1 MKNGEVIELYEALN
15 RICAQK
21 DLKLK
26 VSLGYTLLKNKEK
39 LYPEAK
45 IIYDMRQKILME
57 YGTRDKNGDI
67 VVLREN
73 IDEVNQK
80 INELMDID
88 NLVDI
93 IKISFEDIENYELNI
108 EDIEGIRY
116 MIK

>member
-1 MKNGEVIELYEALN
+1 
-15 RICAQK
+15 
-21 DLKLK
+21 
-26 VSLGYTLLKNKEK
+26 
-39 LYPEAK
+39 
-45 IIYDMRQKILME
+45 MRQNILMQ
-57 YGTRDKNGDI
+57 YGTKDKNGDI
-67 VVLREN
+67 IVLREN

-80 INELMDID
+80 INEIMDID

>member
-1 MKNGEVIELYEALN
+1 
-15 RICAQK
+15 
-21 DLKLK
+21 
-26 VSLGYTLLKNKEK
+26 
-39 LYPEAK
+39 
-45 IIYDMRQKILME
+45 MRQKILME

-67 VVLREN
+67 VILREN

-108 EDIEGIRY
+108 ENIEGIRY

>member
-1 MKNGEVIELYEALN
+1 
-15 RICAQK
+15 
-21 DLKLK
+21 
-26 VSLGYTLLKNKEK
+26 
-39 LYPEAK
+39 
-45 IIYDMRQKILME
+45 MRQNILMQ

-93 IKISFEDIENYELNI
+93 IKIPFEDIENYELNI